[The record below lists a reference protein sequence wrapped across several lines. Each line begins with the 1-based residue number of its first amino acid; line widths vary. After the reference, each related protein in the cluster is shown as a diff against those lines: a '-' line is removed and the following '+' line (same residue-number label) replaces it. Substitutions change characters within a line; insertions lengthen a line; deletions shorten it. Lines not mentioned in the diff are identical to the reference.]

1 MIFGIVCVFFFFLC
15 VCFLFFVVL
24 LLPEADRYR
33 LLLSKISS
41 QQGHDVMNCLE

>member
-1 MIFGIVCVFFFFLC
+1 MIFGIVCVFFFFVC
-15 VCFLFFVVL
+15 VWFFFVVL